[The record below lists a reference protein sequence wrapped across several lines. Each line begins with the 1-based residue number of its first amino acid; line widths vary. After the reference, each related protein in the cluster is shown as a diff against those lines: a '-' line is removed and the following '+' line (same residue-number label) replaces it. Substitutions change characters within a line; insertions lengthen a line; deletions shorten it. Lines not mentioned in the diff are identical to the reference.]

1 LVLKIVR
8 LDSIQRVSSV
18 ASPFEEVI
26 AERGGMD
33 VRAVLLAGLEEDVS
47 EAQRLNAHR
56 LQEVG

>member
-26 AERGGMD
+26 VEHGGMA
-33 VRAVLLAGLEEDVS
+33 VRVVLPAGLEEDVS
-47 EAQRLNAHR
+47 EVQRLNAHR
-56 LQEVG
+56 LQEVV